1 PVGSKKQI
9 AQFIDLPHDLY
20 ARDPNYVP
28 ELFLGQ
34 RDLLSPDKHPFYKHS
49 SAQSFLA
56 YKDGRLVGRIL
67 AIWNTNHNK
76 FNQVSEGQFGFFESV
91 NDQEEAVG
99 FLVPAPHWVNWKEAA
114 GFAGH
119 LNL

>member
-1 PVGSKKQI
+1 MVEVIPVGSKKQI

-56 YKDGRLVGRIL
+56 YKDGRLV
-67 AIWNTNHNK
+67 AY
-76 FNQVSEGQFGFFESV
+76 FGNMEY
-91 NDQEEAVG
+91 Q
-99 FLVPAPHWVNWKEAA
+99 P
-114 GFAGH
+114 
-119 LNL
+119 